1 MCLLA
6 VVTTSLISVRTV
18 VTRRVSHETVLQ
30 ALIPLFVPL
39 EVSDHFFFL
48 DEHSRIAVKTMEV
61 LSARTKRITIILHC
75 LALFCTALQT
85 SRHEWSLRR
94 TCSSN
99 LCTGLIRIPDSY
111 WISSR
116 NASNRHWSALS
127 TRYLHYRRQ
136 RWTKPLVIPLWR
148 YWGPKRSRKL
158 RLSEIQIWWSSA
170 PTDSKTVL
178 IFRYLQKKK

>member
-6 VVTTSLISVRTV
+6 VVTASLISVRTV
-18 VTRRVSHETVLQ
+18 VTGRVSHETVLQ
-30 ALIPLFVPL
+30 ALIPLFVPF

-75 LALFCTALQT
+75 LALSCTALQA
-85 SRHEWSLRR
+85 SHSERSLRH

-99 LCTGLIRIPDSY
+99 LCTGPIHIPDSY

-158 RLSEIQIWWSSA
+158 RLFEIQIWWSSA
-170 PTDSKTVL
+170 PADS
-178 IFRYLQKKK
+178 